1 MRVLMRERCVQGGQ
15 RCVQGALPNL
25 VKKCEHKKLLAK
37 CEEKKRTQGIGREI
51 KSGGV
56 EAEE

>member
-1 MRVLMRERCVQGGQ
+1 
-15 RCVQGALPNL
+15 VQGALPNL